1 MSILNLFRKPTSL
14 WDEQKPL
21 VLWNNREPW
30 TIGDSFEGVQA
41 WGDSGSGKTTTTAK
55 VLATAML
62 RAGYGG
68 LVLTVKPD
76 DARDWR
82 QYLDE
87 NGRSRDGIFFGPQ
100 EDHCFNFLD
109 YELRHSTGLA
119 VGSQNATRILSELV
133 AMAQKDSMAG
143 DAFWQK
149 SARVLIGNTLDLI
162 SAAGVTPSL
171 LLAKEIIDS
180 APLFPDQTKDTQWQ
194 AQSACWELLGKARQ
208 RAGGKHDFEQA
219 AKYWL
224 RDFPLLPDKTR
235 QSIVATFTA
244 SVAQHFCSESMH
256 RMFGGRT
263 NVSPDDIFNGGILVV
278 NLPKLEYHDAGR
290 FASVVWK
297 YCTQLALQ
305 RRANRQRPVFIFS
318 DESHYFLTDHD
329 QLFQTTARSARC
341 AVVYLTQNSSNYF
354 AESPG
359 DAGRNRVASMAACLK
374 TQVLHQCSHDETR
387 RAFSDAIGKRR
398 IMQTKQTHSYGQGKP
413 RHGETE
419 EPVDEY
425 WVPPDYA
432 TRLKTGGKSNRY
444 RVTAIVRKAG
454 KCFTNGKPAMRV
466 RFDQRKL
473 ERGFW
478 AGYTTVAIPK
488 PKQDQ

>member
-1 MSILNLFRKPTSL
+1 MPGLAIATLT
-14 WDEQKPL
+14 
-21 VLWNNREPW
+21 
-30 TIGDSFEGVQA
+30 
-41 WGDSGSGKTTTTAK
+41 KTDAA
-55 VLATAML
+55 ATA
-62 RAGYGG
+62 
-68 LVLTVKPD
+68 
-76 DARDWR
+76 
-82 QYLDE
+82 
-87 NGRSRDGIFFGPQ
+87 IFFGPQ

-109 YELRHSTGLA
+109 YELRHGAGLGL
-119 VGSQNATRILSELV
+119 GSQNATRILTELV
-133 AMAQKDSMAG
+133 AMAQNDGMAG

-149 SARVLIGNTLDLI
+149 SARVLISNTLDLI
-162 SAAGVTPSL
+162 TAAGVTPSM

-180 APLFPDQTKDTQWQ
+180 APLFPDQVKDTQWQ
-194 AQSACWELLGKARQ
+194 TQSQCSELLRQARQ

-263 NVSPDDIFNGGILVV
+263 NVSPDDIFNGGIVVV
-278 NLPKLEYHDAGR
+278 NLPKLQYGEAGR

-305 RRANRQRPVFIFS
+305 RRVNRERPVFIFS
-318 DESHYFLTDHD
+318 DESHYFLTEHD

-341 AVVYLTQNSSNYF
+341 AVVYLTQNRSNYF

-374 TQVLHQCSHDETR
+374 TQVLHQCSHEETR

-398 IMQTKQTHSYGQGKP
+398 IMQTKQSHSYGQGKP

-432 TRLKTGGKSNRY
+432 TRLKTGGKANRY
-444 RVTAIVRKAG
+444 RVTAIVTKAG
-454 KCFTNGKPAMRV
+454 KCFSNGKPAMRV

-473 ERGFW
+473 ERSFW
-478 AGYTTVAIPK
+478 AGYTTVALPK
-488 PKQDQ
+488 PMQNQ